1 MPESARRWL
10 CAGTAVVALASV
22 VLAPAVLAQTGEP
35 TYTERQQRFWSQS
48 EIHEPFEDFE
58 TVVTD
63 STIDFRGTFHLVREF
78 PSDHIELVSVALS
91 DDPADDFV
99 PAEGC
104 TTPEPRVFPPTDE
117 RDAGDDDQRPFEIL
131 DATFPCNGRYLI
143 SAVGR
148 ANRPDIPEYEQ
159 LRAVVVA
166 ERPAPVTQVDA
177 TLGDAGDNDD
187 TPEQADPVDEA
198 PVDPVPDEEGG
209 TPGEAEPSDR
219 EERVTVTFT
228 PFPPEQRPFD
238 LEGYR
243 VERAGPATA
252 SGEYGLF
259 APVGDDVAVDDEPEV
274 VDVLPSPGTYR
285 YRVRAVRA
293 GSRQQVLS
301 SPTASPTVDVRSG
314 DRSET
319 ADPSTPD
326 SEGTTVTRRSSTESR
341 TPARIPTRRSAGPVR
356 VPTTADTG
364 FDEEL
369 DYGDRP
375 AVGPAFDGSADEE
388 FGAGQ
393 SIVREEGGEGV
404 DFIAPVAGAL
414 VLIGWAGHIAYLNR
428 LAKHL

>member
-1 MPESARRWL
+1 MPESARRWFG
-10 CAGTAVVALASV
+10 AGTAVVALASV
-22 VLAPAVLAQTGEP
+22 ILAPAVLAQTGEP
-35 TYTERQQRFWSQS
+35 THTERQQRFWSQS
-48 EIHEPFEDFE
+48 EIHEPFEGFE

-63 STIDFRGTFHLVREF
+63 SIIDFRGTFHLVKEL
-78 PSDHIELVSVALS
+78 PSDHIELVSVTFS

-99 PAEGC
+99 PADGC
-104 TTPEPRVFPPTDE
+104 TVPEPRVFPPTDE
-117 RDAGDDDQRPFEIL
+117 RDADDEDERSFEIL
-131 DATFPCNGRYLI
+131 DAAFPCNGRYLI

-177 TLGDAGDNDD
+177 TLDDAGEDD
-187 TPEQADPVDEA
+187 TPEGADAVDEA

-209 TPGEAEPSDR
+209 TPGQPEPNDG

-252 SGEYGLF
+252 SGEYGVF
-259 APVGDDVAVDDEPEV
+259 SPVADDVAVNDEPRV
-274 VDVLPSPGTYR
+274 IDVLPSPGAYR

-314 DRSET
+314 DGSET
-319 ADPSTPD
+319 ADPTAPE
-326 SEGTTVTRRSSTESR
+326 SEVTTVTRRSGTGTR
-341 TPARIPTRRSAGPVR
+341 TPARVPTRRSARPVP

-369 DYGDRP
+369 DYGDPP

-388 FGAGQ
+388 LGAGQ
-393 SIVREEGGEGV
+393 SIVREEGEGV